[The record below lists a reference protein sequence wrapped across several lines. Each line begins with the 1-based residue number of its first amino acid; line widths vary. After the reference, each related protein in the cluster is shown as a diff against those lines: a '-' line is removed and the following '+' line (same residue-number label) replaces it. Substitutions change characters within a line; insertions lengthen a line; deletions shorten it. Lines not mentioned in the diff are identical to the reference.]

1 MARKYRILVVD
12 DDPRTRAAVVEIV
25 RALGHE
31 TEVAADGVGA
41 LAMVKLDID
50 LVLTDLNMPGMD
62 GFEVIRRIR
71 QDAET
76 ADVPIIMITGLA
88 DEENRLRAVEV
99 GANDFIGKPFN
110 VTELRARTTSL
121 LKLKEQ
127 QEAIRQHQVEL
138 EETVRRRTEALRQA
152 LDQMAQAQRQT
163 HQAHLDTIQRLA
175 IAAEYKDE
183 DTASHIRRMSGYCAT
198 LAGALNL
205 PPGEVEMIRD
215 ASPMHDVGKM
225 GVPDGILLKKGK
237 LDTEEWAVMKKHTVM
252 GSRILRGSNSALLVA
267 GEVFA
272 LSHHEKWDGSGYP
285 EGIKG
290 EDIPLQG
297 RICAVAD
304 VFDALTTKRPYK
316 EAMPN
321 DQAFGIL
328 HEGCGSHF
336 DPRLID
342 LFFDNIDEILSVQQA
357 HQDES
362 IEPPTA
368 EDPVSRAL
376 GSGL

>member
-1 MARKYRILVVD
+1 
-12 DDPRTRAAVVEIV
+12 
-25 RALGHE
+25 
-31 TEVAADGVGA
+31 
-41 LAMVKLDID
+41 
-50 LVLTDLNMPGMD
+50 
-62 GFEVIRRIR
+62 
-71 QDAET
+71 
-76 ADVPIIMITGLA
+76 
-88 DEENRLRAVEV
+88 
-99 GANDFIGKPFN
+99 
-110 VTELRARTTSL
+110 
-121 LKLKEQ
+121 
-127 QEAIRQHQVEL
+127 
-138 EETVRRRTEALRQA
+138 
-152 LDQMAQAQRQT
+152 
-163 HQAHLDTIQRLA
+163 
-175 IAAEYKDE
+175 
-183 DTASHIRRMSGYCAT
+183 
-198 LAGALNL
+198 
-205 PPGEVEMIRD
+205 
-215 ASPMHDVGKM
+215 
-225 GVPDGILLKKGK
+225 
-237 LDTEEWAVMKKHTVM
+237 
-252 GSRILRGSNSALLVA
+252 
-267 GEVFA
+267 VFA